1 MNLHPKKLDL
11 GGMFFFL
18 MKMCCQIWGG
28 EDAEAWAV
36 MGGDFGRM
44 DFPVFCCGIWALK
57 NNQTRWLLGYFW

>member
-44 DFPVFCCGIWALK
+44 DFPVFCCGI
-57 NNQTRWLLGYFW
+57 